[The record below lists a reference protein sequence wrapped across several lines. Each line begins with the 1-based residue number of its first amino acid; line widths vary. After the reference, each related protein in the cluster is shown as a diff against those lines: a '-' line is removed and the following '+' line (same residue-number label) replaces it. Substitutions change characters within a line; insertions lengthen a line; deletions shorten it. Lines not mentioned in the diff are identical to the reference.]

1 MLLQPSLKAYVPQCP
16 PIPPNTQECTD
27 PSPGLLKCY
36 IVFAESRDGSSER
49 KSSSS
54 PNGTNPNSTA
64 SQNDSSDSSSDIS
77 TLPDMACSGES
88 WLVTPPPC
96 FTAGG
101 RSEERMEAS
110 PMENLLIEHP
120 SMSVY
125 SARGRN
131 SSTGVES
138 DVSGSSSDSVT
149 VEKPTRE
156 VTRRSPR
163 RPHAVAER
171 AGLIAHVQSVKSV
184 QKAQQRK
191 ERRQLSRNNIHR
203 SNRVHE
209 IQARSKHQRRKDFM
223 LRPSGRSNDRRC

>member
-1 MLLQPSLKAYVPQCP
+1 M
-16 PIPPNTQECTD
+16 
-27 PSPGLLKCY
+27 
-36 IVFAESRDGSSER
+36 
-49 KSSSS
+49 SSS
-54 PNGTNPNSTA
+54 PNTA
-64 SQNDSSDSSSDIS
+64 ASENDSSDSSSDITTAAS
-77 TLPDMACSGES
+77 ENDSSDSSSDITTLPDMSCSDES

-96 FTAGG
+96 FTEG
-101 RSEERMEAS
+101 RRSMYIMEAS
-110 PMENLLIEHP
+110 SMENLLIEHP

-125 SARGRN
+125 SGRRRK

-138 DVSGSSSDSVT
+138 DTSYSDSVPEEMPARA
-149 VEKPTRE
+149 VN
-156 VTRRSPR
+156 RRSAR
-163 RPHAVAER
+163 RPQTLAER
-171 AGLIAHVQSVKSV
+171 TGLIDHVQSVKTA